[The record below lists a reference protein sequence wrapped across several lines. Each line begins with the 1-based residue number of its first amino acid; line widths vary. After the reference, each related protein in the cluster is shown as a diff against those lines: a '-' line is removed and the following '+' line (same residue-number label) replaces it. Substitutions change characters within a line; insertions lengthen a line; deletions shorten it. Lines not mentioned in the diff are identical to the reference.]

1 MATTA
6 PRPTTRRAADDI
18 SYRDLYERWERSN
31 WSATEID
38 FTQDKIDWEETMTDA
53 ERRTALWLFSLFF
66 HGEDAV
72 TDGLSPYID
81 AAPLEE
87 QKYFIATQQVDEARH
102 SVFFNRFLN
111 EVVGLGDG
119 SIAGGMGATAGQL
132 TWGHRMIFQGLEEM
146 CVALRADPSPHQFA
160 RAITL
165 YHILIEASLAQPG
178 QHIIEAFV
186 EKRDLLPG
194 FRSGIANV
202 ALDEQRHIA
211 FGVKVLADLYDADPR
226 GTETAVLDVVRE
238 NGTFIS
244 GVAMPPGWDESY
256 FTAFDYSYDQL
267 GRDGITALES
277 RIKAIG
283 IDLRSAERSP
293 LPVDLPLDERAQRG
307 RVLLQSNLVGPD
319 RPASRDPY
327 ATEVMFDSLAR
338 AADVHAVRSGTVIEW
353 ALTDADPWQLSFDAG
368 KCSAQRSAARK
379 ADLKLVISFDD
390 WADIFAQRV
399 DARKL
404 LLTRKLR
411 PKGNLRLFAK
421 FGKIFP

>member
-6 PRPTTRRAADDI
+6 PRPATRRAADDI
-18 SYRDLYERWERSN
+18 SYTDLYERWERGN

-38 FTQDKIDWEETMTDA
+38 FTQDKIDWEERMTDDQ
-53 ERRTALWLFSLFF
+53 RRTAMWLFSLFF

-102 SVFFNRFLN
+102 SVFFNRFIN

-119 SIAGGMGATAGQL
+119 SIAGGMNATASQL
-132 TWGHRMIFQGLEEM
+132 SWGHKMIFQGLEDM
-146 CVALRADPSPHQFA
+146 CVALRADQSPHQFA

-178 QHIIEAFV
+178 QHVIEAFL
-186 EKRDLLPG
+186 EEEDLMPG
-194 FRSGIANV
+194 FRAGIANV

-211 FGVKVLADLYDADPR
+211 FGVKALADLYDADPK
-226 GTETAVLDVVRE
+226 GTETAVLDVLRE
-238 NGTFIS
+238 NGVFVT
-244 GVAMPPGWDESY
+244 GVAMPPNWDESY
-256 FTAFDYSYDQL
+256 FTAFNYSYDAL

-277 RIKAIG
+277 RLRAIG
-283 IDLRSAERSP
+283 IDLHKVERSP
-293 LPVDLPLDERAQRG
+293 LPVDLPLEERADRG

-327 ATEVMFDSLAR
+327 ATEVMFDSIAR
-338 AADVHAVRSGTVIEW
+338 AADVHVVPSGTVIEW
-353 ALTDADPWQLSFDAG
+353 AFTDAEPWQLSFDAG
-368 KCSAQRSAARK
+368 KCSAGRGTPRNAS
-379 ADLKLVISFDD
+379 LKLVVSFDD
-390 WADIFAQRV
+390 WADIFAKRV

-404 LLTRKLR
+404 LLTRRLR

>member
-6 PRPTTRRAADDI
+6 PRPATRRAADDI
-18 SYRDLYERWERSN
+18 SYTDLYERWERGN

-38 FTQDKIDWEETMTDA
+38 FTQDKIDWEERMTDA
-53 ERRTALWLFSLFF
+53 QRRTALWLFSLFF

-102 SVFFNRFLN
+102 SVFFNRFIN

-119 SIAGGMGATAGQL
+119 SIAGGMNATAGEL
-132 TWGHRMIFQGLEEM
+132 SWGHKMIFQGLEEM
-146 CVALRADPSPHQFA
+146 CVALRADQSPHQFA

-178 QHIIEAFV
+178 QHVIEAFL
-186 EKRDLLPG
+186 EEQDLMPG
-194 FRSGIANV
+194 FRAGIANV

-211 FGVKVLADLYDADPR
+211 FGVKALADLYDADPK
-226 GTETAVLDVVRE
+226 GTEAAVLDVIRE
-238 NGTFIS
+238 NGVFIS
-244 GVAMPPGWDESY
+244 GVAMPPNWDESY
-256 FTAFDYSYDQL
+256 FKAFNYSYDEL

-277 RIKAIG
+277 RLKAIG
-283 IDLRSAERSP
+283 IDLHKVERSP
-293 LPVDLPLDERAQRG
+293 LPVDLPLDERADRG
-307 RVLLQSNLVGPD
+307 RLLLQSNLVGPD

-327 ATEVMFDSLAR
+327 ATEVMFDSIAR
-338 AADVHAVRSGTVIEW
+338 AADVHAVPSGTVIEW
-353 ALTDADPWQLSFDAG
+353 ALTDAEPWQLSFDGG
-368 KCSAQRSAARK
+368 KCSAARGTERT

-399 DARKL
+399 DARRL